1 MEPYQEMEGRLFT
14 ASVPNLDL
22 STILFVVIVEAAFLA
37 GNTRALHRIFINNHH
52 LLGLIARD
60 HLSYLFLQPVHSYTP
75 VSSSYSNN
83 HNHGR
88 GGDTVG
94 SLYDYNSYQEDYY
107 YPPYNEEEFVYS
119 YQ

>member
-1 MEPYQEMEGRLFT
+1 MEHYQDIEGRLFT

-37 GNTRALHRIFINNHH
+37 GNSRALNRLFITKHH
-52 LLGLIARD
+52 LYLGLIARD

-75 VSSSYSNN
+75 VGSSSYSNN

-88 GGDTVG
+88 GGD
-94 SLYDYNSYQEDYY
+94 LYDYSNYQDDYY